1 MSLIALNDYQV
12 AHLNRYYIPM
22 LCIIKK
28 QVIGKLTFKKLTKIL
43 IQKLTFVKFLSKL
56 VKDFEQLDK
65 SKKPAAA
72 DYLFNIFDKNIDIL
86 YSFDS
91 LLDSIKLI
99 ANRFAN
105 TIPRFIVYTIKYPFT
120 CIQDNCK
127 AKPHNL
133 FKYCK
138 IHLLKQYTREKI
150 TNKHLKDTFIP
161 DIANI
166 VFSYIFNDAY

>member
-1 MSLIALNDYQV
+1 MSLISLNDYQV
-12 AHLNRYYIPM
+12 AHLNRCYIPI
-22 LCIIKK
+22 LGIIKK

-56 VKDFEQLDK
+56 VKDFEYLDK
-65 SKKPAAA
+65 DEKPAAV
-72 DYLFNIFDKNIDIL
+72 DYLFNMFEKNIDIL
-86 YSFDS
+86 YSFDA

-99 ANRFAN
+99 ANRFVK

-120 CIQDNCK
+120 CIQEKCN
-127 AKPHNL
+127 AKSHTL

-150 TNKHLKDTFIP
+150 TNKHLKKTFLS

-166 VFSYIFNDAY
+166 VFSYVFNDAY